1 MENLMNAKQARS
13 RMVNFRKNIM
23 QREILWACEQGKGH
37 CYVDFQVTNGERKL
51 LLAWGYAVQVATDL
65 DQTSIY
71 WHKKEAS

>member
-1 MENLMNAKQARS
+1 MENFMNARQARS
-13 RMVNFRKNIM
+13 RTEDFRKDIM
-23 QREILWACEQGKGH
+23 QRKILWACEQGKGH

-71 WHKKEAS
+71 WRKKEAA